1 MSELVRAIR
10 QLRSAGLTVRLAE
23 GEGKA
28 ALWDIGPLKKL
39 GYYEVLRLAHKTKPP
54 VTKPQMDQS
63 MIPLRPWPDLA
74 KDAFR

>member
-28 ALWDIGPLKKL
+28 ALWDVGPLKKL
-39 GYYEVLRLAHKTKPP
+39 GYYEVLRLAHKTVAP
-54 VTKPQMDQS
+54 PQMDSS